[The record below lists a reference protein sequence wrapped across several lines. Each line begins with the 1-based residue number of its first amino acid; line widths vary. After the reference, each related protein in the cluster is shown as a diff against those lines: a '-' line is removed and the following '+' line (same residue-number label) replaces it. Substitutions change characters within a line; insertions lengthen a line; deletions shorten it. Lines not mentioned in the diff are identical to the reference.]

1 MKDRAEEIK
10 RRHQERKKQRLHSDY
25 LKNRPTYFQQQETRD
40 DEVPVYLKDPDDD
53 RINQGHPLA
62 SKQRFILRV
71 MVAAALFLGVGI
83 LFKNPTPAFDGA
95 RAFVKDTFH
104 HEFQFALVSDWYK
117 KKFGEPLALFPK
129 PNDSK
134 DEMKAGQA
142 NPGYAM
148 PVSGTA
154 TTVTKTFT
162 DTGKGIMVETG
173 TSKAVVEAVK
183 QGFVTSVGEKPG
195 LGKTVVIQ
203 LPDGSEAW
211 YGKLAKVDVK
221 LYDTVEAKEK
231 VGTVTAAKNGKSGTF
246 FFALKKGDSF
256 VNPLKVIHFE

>member
-1 MKDRAEEIK
+1 MKDRTEEIK
-10 RRHQERKKQRLHSDY
+10 RRHKERKKQRLHSDR
-25 LKNRPTYFQQQETRD
+25 LRNRPTYFREPETRD
-40 DEVPVYLKDPDDD
+40 DEFPVYLKDAGED
-53 RINQGHPLA
+53 RDHGGHPFT
-62 SKQRFILRV
+62 SKEGLVLRV

-95 RAFVKDTFH
+95 RAFIKDTFH

-117 KKFGEPLALFPK
+117 KQFGEPLALFPK
-129 PNDSK
+129 SNGSK
-134 DEMKAGQA
+134 EEMKAGQA

-173 TSKAVVEAVK
+173 SSKAVVEAVK

-221 LYDTVEAKEK
+221 LYDTVEAKDK
-231 VGTVTAAKNGKSGTF
+231 VGTVTAAKDGKSGTF